1 MKILVDADAC
11 PVKDIILQAAGT
23 LNVDVVMITNTNH
36 NIESRR
42 AQVIIVDH
50 MPEAV
55 DIAIVNRTCRGDVIV
70 TQDYGLASMVLAK
83 GARAIHPDGR
93 IYNESNI
100 ETLLTQRYISARA
113 RRAGLRTKGPSRR
126 TKEQD
131 VLFRRNL
138 MTMLEQLH
146 E

>member
-11 PVKDIILQAAGT
+11 PVKDIIMQAAGR

-36 NIESRR
+36 NIESQQ

-55 DIAIVNRTCRGDVIV
+55 DIAIVNRTSPGDVII

-83 GARAIHPDGR
+83 GARAMHPDGR

-100 ETLLTQRYISARA
+100 ETLLAQRYISAKA
-113 RRAGLRTKGPSRR
+113 RKAGLRTKGPAKRS
-126 TKEQD
+126 KEQD

-138 MTMLEQLH
+138 LQLLEHGH